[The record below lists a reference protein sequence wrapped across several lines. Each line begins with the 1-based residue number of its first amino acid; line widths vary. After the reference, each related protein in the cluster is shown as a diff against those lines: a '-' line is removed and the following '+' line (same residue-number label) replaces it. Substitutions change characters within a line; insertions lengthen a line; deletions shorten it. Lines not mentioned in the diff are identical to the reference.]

1 MWKLVYI
8 KMNGEKLTTIPRVH
22 FGMKHLITE
31 LQIQV
36 EAKICGV
43 KRTKNTR
50 ASLLNSGS
58 MFGCIQQLLP
68 FHGTMFF
75 FPAAKMKSFAFVTA
89 LICLNGNKTFGYCRL
104 FLQTDKTRFPR
115 KQMEIIKTGGHD
127 INLYSNYIIHFTNTE
142 SIIERT
148 N

>member
-68 FHGTMFF
+68 FHGT
-75 FPAAKMKSFAFVTA
+75 KSFAFVTA
-89 LICLNGNKTFGYCRL
+89 LICLNGNKISSRL
-104 FLQTDKTRFPR
+104 TKQDFP
-115 KQMEIIKTGGHD
+115 
-127 INLYSNYIIHFTNTE
+127 E
-142 SIIERT
+142 SKWK
-148 N
+148 

>member
-1 MWKLVYI
+1 
-8 KMNGEKLTTIPRVH
+8 MNGEKLTTIPRVH

-58 MFGCIQQLLP
+58 MLGAFNNCYHFMAPCFFSLLQKRSLLHLLQL
-68 FHGTMFF
+68 
-75 FPAAKMKSFAFVTA
+75 
-89 LICLNGNKTFGYCRL
+89 
-104 FLQTDKTRFPR
+104 
-115 KQMEIIKTGGHD
+115 
-127 INLYSNYIIHFTNTE
+127 
-142 SIIERT
+142 
-148 N
+148 

>member
-1 MWKLVYI
+1 
-8 KMNGEKLTTIPRVH
+8 MNGEKLTTILKVH

-31 LQIQV
+31 FQIQV

-58 MFGCIQQLLP
+58 MLGAFNNCYHFMAP
-68 FHGTMFF
+68 CF

>member
-1 MWKLVYI
+1 
-8 KMNGEKLTTIPRVH
+8 MNGEKLTTILKVH

-58 MFGCIQQLLP
+58 MLG
-68 FHGTMFF
+68 
-75 FPAAKMKSFAFVTA
+75 AFVTISWHHVFFPCCKNEVFC
-89 LICLNGNKTFGYCRL
+89 ICYSSDL
-104 FLQTDKTRFPR
+104 FKWQQDFWVL
-115 KQMEIIKTGGHD
+115 
-127 INLYSNYIIHFTNTE
+127 
-142 SIIERT
+142 
-148 N
+148 